1 MKTFFTFILLL
12 GSYCLLAQTPIEVRV
27 ESRPSSQGI
36 QPAFEVVVPQ
46 ATPND
51 AIEMW
56 KKTITPQQLFK
67 KGEPKMEKLKDE
79 WIARDVV
86 IGEISTMPLNI
97 YTQISS
103 FPGNIY
109 IRIFLQNAGKFI
121 GPPDSTSMAEE
132 SAARFI
138 KRFAVQLYV
147 DAVEK
152 ELKDEENKLQAAQND
167 LHRLQK
173 SKNNYEDKVE
183 DAKSDEKVLRME
195 SKENDMLL
203 KNNQEVIELE
213 NLDPVAREKAQKEIE
228 KQIKENERDIRKAQK
243 SQTSYERKI
252 SNNIQ
257 EQNDK
262 AAEIEKQKLRIKDL
276 KIKLENI
283 RATKI
288 D

>member
-1 MKTFFTFILLL
+1 MKTFITFILFLV
-12 GSYCLLAQTPIEVRV
+12 SYCLMAQTPIEVRV

-46 ATPND
+46 ATPKD
-51 AIEMW
+51 AIDMW

-86 IGEISTMPLNI
+86 IVEITTMPLNV

-109 IRIFLQNAGKFI
+109 IRIFLQSAGKFI
-121 GPPDSTSMAEE
+121 GPPDSTSTAEE
-132 SAARFI
+132 SASRFI

-173 SKNNYEDKVE
+173 SKKNYEGKVE
-183 DAKSDEKVLRME
+183 EAKSDEKVLRME

-203 KNNQEVIELE
+203 SNNQEVVQ
-213 NLDPVAREKAQKEIE
+213 LDSLDVTAREKAQKEIE
-228 KQIKENERDIRKAQK
+228 KQIKDNEKDIRKAQK
-243 SQTSYERKI
+243 SQTSFERKI

-262 AAEIEKQKLRIKDL
+262 AAEIEKQKLRIRDL